1 MEFEVYGDQIT
12 KIYHGLFEQRA
23 IVTFT
28 EFGQFTTDSLLGN
41 TTGLTVLTI
50 QNSDILILLC

>member
-1 MEFEVYGDQIT
+1 MEFDVYGDQIT

-28 EFGQFTTDSLLGN
+28 EFGQFTTDPLLGN
-41 TTGLTVLTI
+41 TTGLAVLTI
-50 QNSDILILLC
+50 QNSDILIFLC